1 MPGPRRAAEQRS
13 ASSSTGA
20 TGPGGVSPVAAAHA
34 RALPACRVHRPP
46 RARLRQRAGH
56 ASHARRG
63 ATGDPGDHGGRH
75 RRLAPPRLRRRH
87 RAFEW
92 LRSRGGADQEP
103 EWAPL
108 RLSPMCAIVRR
119 HRRPSN
125 RSRCG
130 SRCAGVR
137 PRRTGRPSRPCGPSG
152 TRTSDRTARSIPRC
166 SSLPEVVR
174 HRAEGPGSRDRRRC
188 TVPRRRRLM
197 PRHHDGR
204 PTPRSVGT
212 VAGTRP
218 GCVAIRTSNDD

>member
-1 MPGPRRAAEQRS
+1 VGCCARSGSPRVSRPSATSCSSTAASRSCFPRSTWRHRRPGGAPRRS
-13 ASSSTGA
+13 ASTPGTTSSTSPPPWRSGGSGLGA
-20 TGPGGVSPVAAAHA
+20 
-34 RALPACRVHRPP
+34 
-46 RARLRQRAGH
+46 
-56 ASHARRG
+56 
-63 ATGDPGDHGGRH
+63 
-75 RRLAPPRLRRRH
+75 
-87 RAFEW
+87 
-92 LRSRGGADQEP
+92 GADQEP